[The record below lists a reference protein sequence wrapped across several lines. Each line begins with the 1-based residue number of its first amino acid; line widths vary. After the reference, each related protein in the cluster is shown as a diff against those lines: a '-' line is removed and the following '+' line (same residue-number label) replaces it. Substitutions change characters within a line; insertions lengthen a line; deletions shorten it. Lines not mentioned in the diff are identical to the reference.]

1 MARDKN
7 EFISALGLSG
17 EEKLL
22 IAHIDDMIKISEKT
36 CADKFSAFL
45 SESGSALAQRYLQYC
60 GRDNYMLYGGYENAQ
75 RVMLGIFGQ
84 YSTPDTADFPLVTVR
99 FTMRPE
105 DRLTHRDF
113 LGSLMSLGIER
124 DQTGDILCGEGR
136 TYAVLCPAAAELAV
150 MQITKIGRTGVKCCF
165 ADDKDII
172 VREDKF
178 SDISATVSSL
188 RLDCIVGAAAH
199 ISRDKSAS
207 LIRSG
212 AVSVNHCAA
221 ESVSAAVSEG
231 DTISVRGFGRFI
243 LHRIGGITKK
253 DRIHITVKKYM

>member
-17 EEKLL
+17 DEKLL
-22 IAHIDDMIKISEKT
+22 IARIDDMMKISEKT
-36 CADKFSAFL
+36 CADRFSAFL

-75 RVMLGIFGQ
+75 RVMLGVFGQ
-84 YSTPDTADFPLVTVR
+84 YSTPDTADFPLVTVK

-124 DQTGDILCGEGR
+124 DQTGDILCGEGKA
-136 TYAVLCPAAAELAV
+136 YAVLCPAAAELAV
-150 MQITKIGRTGVKCCF
+150 MQITKIGRTGVKCRF
-165 ADDKDII
+165 ADDTDVI
-172 VREDKF
+172 VREDRF
-178 SDISATVSSL
+178 GEISGTVPSL
-188 RLDCIVGAAAH
+188 RLDCIVGTAAR

-212 AVSVNHCAA
+212 AVSVNHSAA
-221 ESVSAAVSEG
+221 ESVSVTVSEG
-231 DTISVRGFGRFI
+231 DVISIRGFGRFI
-243 LHRIGGITKK
+243 LHRIGSTTKK
-253 DRIHITVKKYM
+253 DRIHIVIKKYL